1 MIMKEDKIMIDSNIK
16 KSIDNFI
23 IQKTNIFEDD
33 KEFIKYYDLFK
44 ERFGR
49 NPYIAEPNGTREQ
62 TIKAIKICLEKNE
75 DILEQLLYPNQDKFI
90 Y

>member
-1 MIMKEDKIMIDSNIK
+1 MIDSNIK